1 MELIME
7 SNQLE
12 LENYQKAKKRVKE
25 LKGFYTHLASF
36 VLVISF
42 LAFINLRFSPK
53 HIWFYWPIIGWGIG
67 LLFHGI
73 AIFNFLPFFG
83 KEWEEK
89 KIKELIEKEKKSEW
103 Q

>member
-1 MELIME
+1 METTSFEIE
-7 SNQLE
+7 KYN
-12 LENYQKAKKRVKE
+12 KAKKRVKE
-25 LKGFYTHLASF
+25 LKGFYVHLLSF

-89 KIKELIEKEKKSEW
+89 KIKELIKKEKKSEW